1 MPVPHP
7 QAYYSHAVSTL
18 TLKPPPSC
26 LAIEGPRQPEGPKFT
41 MPKEIKILP
50 PKPSET
56 LVGLKTNK
64 FGDVTCM
71 KYKSSRL
78 AFDGV
83 WAMPNQINV
92 IPPWKRS
99 SSSSDSSVLKRPR
112 ATLASLEKKIEDLTQ
127 IVAKM
132 QKDLV
137 SLAGAVERLAM
148 RVDKAAIKH
157 QGFKSHVN
165 IISRIV
171 ANRLEN

>member
-1 MPVPHP
+1 
-7 QAYYSHAVSTL
+7 
-18 TLKPPPSC
+18 
-26 LAIEGPRQPEGPKFT
+26 
-41 MPKEIKILP
+41 MPKEIKLLP
-50 PKPSET
+50 PKPSEM

-71 KYKSSRL
+71 KYKSSHL

-83 WAMPNQINV
+83 RAMPNQINV

-99 SSSSDSSVLKRPR
+99 SSSSDSSELKRPR
-112 ATLASLEKKIEDLTQ
+112 ATLASLENKIEDLTQ

-137 SLAGAVERLAM
+137 SLAGAGERLAM

-157 QGFKSHVN
+157 
-165 IISRIV
+165 
-171 ANRLEN
+171 